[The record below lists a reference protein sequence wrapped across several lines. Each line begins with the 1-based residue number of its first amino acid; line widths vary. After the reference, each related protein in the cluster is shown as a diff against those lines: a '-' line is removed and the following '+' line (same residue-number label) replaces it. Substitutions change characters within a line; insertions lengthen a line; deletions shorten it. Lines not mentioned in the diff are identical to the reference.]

1 MNKTKESIIRI
12 FLAILAAIF
21 TVLYIGPVITTG
33 QINIGILTG
42 FMLAAAALIYSVFFR
57 KINLILKKATAK
69 KRWATFKD
77 AFWGFLMPI
86 IILGGIYGVSL
97 HQQKQQPYP
106 LYTVSS

>member
-69 KRWATFKD
+69 KAGKRQSVPFRPCLQFA
-77 AFWGFLMPI
+77 
-86 IILGGIYGVSL
+86 
-97 HQQKQQPYP
+97 
-106 LYTVSS
+106 

>member
-69 KRWATFKD
+69 KLTINENETD
-77 AFWGFLMPI
+77 ASSHPAQRLDVFSAAAVQAAP
-86 IILGGIYGVSL
+86 
-97 HQQKQQPYP
+97 KQTR
-106 LYTVSS
+106 L